1 MSGNEIIDLTS
12 DNEPIERP
20 RRITP
25 QKTRQLTRQ
34 FRPMENNAETSHKSG
49 QTDEIMITE
58 TKIQNS
64 CTVCLE
70 KFTKIKSMGG
80 EFWVTSCGHLFCWGC
95 INMICESR
103 PKFTDDHRGYINCP
117 TCRRRIFNGGY
128 HRVYL

>member
-58 TKIQNS
+58 TKIVPVQMYRLS
-64 CTVCLE
+64 R
-70 KFTKIKSMGG
+70 KIHK
-80 EFWVTSCGHLFCWGC
+80 
-95 INMICESR
+95 N
-103 PKFTDDHRGYINCP
+103 
-117 TCRRRIFNGGY
+117 
-128 HRVYL
+128 